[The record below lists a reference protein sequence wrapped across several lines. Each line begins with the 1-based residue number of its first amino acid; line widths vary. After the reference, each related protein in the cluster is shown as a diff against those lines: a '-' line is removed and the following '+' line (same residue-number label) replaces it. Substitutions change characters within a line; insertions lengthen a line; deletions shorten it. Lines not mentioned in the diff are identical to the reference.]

1 VVVVVAAVVVVVVV
15 VVVIVVVKNEAV
27 VVERLSFGEV
37 VTRDLVSKK
46 RVNPNP
52 NPTGKVVVEVVV

>member
-1 VVVVVAAVVVVVVV
+1 MVVVVV